1 VVGVKLTTIT
11 CYLNLKQKTR
21 NLKLKG
27 AMFSLHGL
35 TDGIQDFLNANFSG
49 TWVLIFESL
58 LVILSAITLFA
69 LLGLVLVWMERKVAA
84 QMQIRLGP
92 NRVGPMGIFQTS
104 ADTLKLILK
113 EGLTPDGADKLLFN
127 IAPFIVMIVA
137 MLLLAPIAFAKDFQV
152 WDINIGVL
160 YVSAVS
166 SLSVIGILMAGW
178 ASNNKYSLL
187 GAMRSGAQI
196 VSYELSAGLS
206 IISIVVLTGSLQLGD
221 IIASQ
226 QNGWWLF
233 KGHIPAI
240 IAFVIFIIAATAETN
255 RAPFDL
261 AEAESELTAGF
272 HTEYSGMK
280 FALFFLAEYINI
292 FIVCAIGATLF
303 LGGWMPFHIGA
314 WQGFN
319 HIMDY
324 IPSSIWFFAK
334 TFALIFLIMWFRW
347 TFPRLRVDQLLNLE
361 WKYLLPISLF
371 NLILVTVV
379 AIMGWHF

>member
-1 VVGVKLTTIT
+1 
-11 CYLNLKQKTR
+11 
-21 NLKLKG
+21 
-27 AMFSLHGL
+27 MFSLEGI
-35 TDGIQDFLNANFSG
+35 TSTIQDWLFFKFNPTLALAIEC
-49 TWVLIFESL
+49 VI
-58 LVILSAITLFA
+58 VILLAIALFA
-69 LLGLVLVWMERKVAA
+69 ALGLILVLMERKVAA
-84 QMQIRLGP
+84 RIQIRLGP
-92 NRVGPMGIFQTS
+92 NRVGPGGIFQTA
-104 ADTLKLILK
+104 ADTLKLIMK
-113 EGLTPDGADKLLFN
+113 EGLTPDKADKFLFN
-127 IAPFIVMIVA
+127 LAPFIVMMVA
-137 MLLLAPIAFAKDFQV
+137 MLLLAPIAFAKNFQI

-160 YVSAVS
+160 YISAIS

-196 VSYELSAGLS
+196 VSYELSAGFAVLT
-206 IISIVVLTGSLQLGD
+206 IVVLTGSLQ
-221 IIASQ
+221 ISEIVAAQ
-226 QNGWWLF
+226 QNGWWIF

-240 IAFVIFIIAATAETN
+240 IAFVLYIIAVTAETN

-303 LGGWMPFHIGA
+303 LGGWMPLHIGN

-319 HIMDY
+319 HIMDF
-324 IPSSIWFFAK
+324 IPSSIWFMGK
-334 TFALIFLIMWFRW
+334 TFFLIFLIMWFRW

-371 NLILVTVV
+371 NLLLVAVIAIL
-379 AIMGWHF
+379 GWHF

>member
-1 VVGVKLTTIT
+1 
-11 CYLNLKQKTR
+11 
-21 NLKLKG
+21 
-27 AMFSLHGL
+27 MFSLE
-35 TDGIQDFLNANFSG
+35 GITTSVQD
-49 TWVLIFESL
+49 WL
-58 LVILSAITLFA
+58 LMKFNPTMALAIECVIVILLAISLFA
-69 LLGLVLVWMERKVAA
+69 VLGLVLVLMERKVAA
-84 QMQIRLGP
+84 HIQIRLGP
-92 NRVGPMGIFQTS
+92 NRVGPGGMFQTV
-104 ADTLKLILK
+104 ADTLKLIMK
-113 EGLTPDGADKLLFN
+113 EGLTPDNADKFLFN
-127 IAPFIVMIVA
+127 LAPFVVMMVG
-137 MLLLAPIAFAKDFQV
+137 MLLLAPIAFAKNFQI

-160 YVSAVS
+160 YISAIS

-196 VSYELSAGLS
+196 VSYELSAGFAVLT
-206 IISIVVLTGSLQLGD
+206 IVVLTGSLQLSE
-221 IIASQ
+221 IIQAQ
-226 QNGWWLF
+226 QNGWWIF
-233 KGHIPAI
+233 KGHIPAV
-240 IAFVIFIIAATAETN
+240 IAFVLYIIAVTAETN

-303 LGGWMPFHIGA
+303 FGGWMPLHIGHWDA
-314 WQGFN
+314 FN

-324 IPSSIWFFAK
+324 IPSSIWFMGK
-334 TFALIFLIMWFRW
+334 TFFLIFLIMWFRW

-371 NLILVTVV
+371 NLLLVAVIAIL
-379 AIMGWHF
+379 GWHF

>member
-1 VVGVKLTTIT
+1 MLSLESITKNTQEWLLTKFSPQIALTIE
-11 CYLNLKQKTR
+11 CV
-21 NLKLKG
+21 
-27 AMFSLHGL
+27 
-35 TDGIQDFLNANFSG
+35 I
-49 TWVLIFESL
+49 
-58 LVILSAITLFA
+58 VILLCITLFA
-69 LLGLVLVWMERKVAA
+69 VLGLVLVLLERKVAA
-84 QMQIRLGP
+84 RIQIRLGP
-92 NRVGPMGIFQTS
+92 NRVGPGGIFQTA
-104 ADTLKLILK
+104 ADTLKLIMK
-113 EGLTPDGADKLLFN
+113 EGLTPDTADKFLFN
-127 IAPFIVMIVA
+127 LAPFVVMMVA
-137 MLLLAPIAFAKDFQV
+137 MLLLAPIAFAKNFQI

-160 YVSAVS
+160 YISSVS

-196 VSYELSAGLS
+196 VSYELSAGFAVLT
-206 IISIVVLTGSLQLGD
+206 IVVLTGSLQISD
-221 IIASQ
+221 IVASQ

-233 KGHIPAI
+233 KGHIPVI
-240 IAFVIFIIAATAETN
+240 IAFILYIIAVTAETN

-303 LGGWMPFHIGA
+303 LGGWMPLHIGS
-314 WQGFN
+314 WDGFN

-324 IPSSIWFFAK
+324 IPSSVWFMGK
-334 TFALIFLIMWFRW
+334 TFFLIFLIMWFRW

-371 NLILVTVV
+371 NLLLVTVI

>member
-1 VVGVKLTTIT
+1 
-11 CYLNLKQKTR
+11 
-21 NLKLKG
+21 
-27 AMFSLHGL
+27 MFSLE
-35 TDGIQDFLNANFSG
+35 GITTNVQD
-49 TWVLIFESL
+49 WL
-58 LVILSAITLFA
+58 LMKFNPTMALAMECVIVILLAISLFA
-69 LLGLVLVWMERKVAA
+69 LLGLVLVLMERKVAA
-84 QMQIRLGP
+84 HIQIRLGP
-92 NRVGPMGIFQTS
+92 NRVGPGGMFQTV
-104 ADTLKLILK
+104 ADTLKLIMK
-113 EGLTPDGADKLLFN
+113 EGLVPDMADKFLFN
-127 IAPFIVMIVA
+127 LAPFVVMMVG
-137 MLLLAPIAFAKDFQV
+137 MLLLAPIAFAKNFQI

-160 YVSAVS
+160 YISSVS

-196 VSYELSAGLS
+196 VSYELSAGFAVLT
-206 IISIVVLTGSLQLGD
+206 IVVLTGSLQ
-221 IIASQ
+221 ISEIVKAQ
-226 QNGWWLF
+226 ENGWWIF

-240 IAFVIFIIAATAETN
+240 IAFVLYIIAVTAETN

-272 HTEYSGMK
+272 HTEYSGMR

-303 LGGWMPFHIGA
+303 FGGWMPLHIGNWA
-314 WQGFN
+314 AFN

-324 IPSSIWFFAK
+324 IPSSVWFMGK
-334 TFALIFLIMWFRW
+334 TFFLIFLIMWFRW

-371 NLILVTVV
+371 NLLLVAVIAIL
-379 AIMGWHF
+379 GWHF

>member
-1 VVGVKLTTIT
+1 
-11 CYLNLKQKTR
+11 
-21 NLKLKG
+21 
-27 AMFSLHGL
+27 MFSLE
-35 TDGIQDFLNANFSG
+35 GITTSVQD
-49 TWVLIFESL
+49 WL
-58 LVILSAITLFA
+58 LMKFNPTMALAIECVIVILLSISLFA
-69 LLGLVLVWMERKVAA
+69 ILGFVLVLMERKVAA
-84 QMQIRLGP
+84 HIQIRLGP
-92 NRVGPMGIFQTS
+92 NRVGPGGMFQTV
-104 ADTLKLILK
+104 ADTLKLIMK
-113 EGLTPDGADKLLFN
+113 EGLVPDNADKFLFN
-127 IAPFIVMIVA
+127 LAPFVVMMVG
-137 MLLLAPIAFAKDFQV
+137 MLLLAPIAFAKNFQI

-160 YVSAVS
+160 YISSVS

-196 VSYELSAGLS
+196 VSYELSAGFAVLT
-206 IISIVVLTGSLQLGD
+206 IVVLTGSLQLSE
-221 IIASQ
+221 IVNAQ
-226 QNGWWLF
+226 QNGWWIF
-233 KGHIPAI
+233 KGHIPAV
-240 IAFVIFIIAATAETN
+240 IAFVLYIIAVTAETN

-272 HTEYSGMK
+272 HTEYSGMR

-303 LGGWMPFHIGA
+303 LGGWMPLHIGH
-314 WQGFN
+314 WDGFN

-324 IPSSIWFFAK
+324 IPSSVWFMGK
-334 TFALIFLIMWFRW
+334 TFFLIFVIMWFRW

-371 NLILVTVV
+371 NLLLVTVI